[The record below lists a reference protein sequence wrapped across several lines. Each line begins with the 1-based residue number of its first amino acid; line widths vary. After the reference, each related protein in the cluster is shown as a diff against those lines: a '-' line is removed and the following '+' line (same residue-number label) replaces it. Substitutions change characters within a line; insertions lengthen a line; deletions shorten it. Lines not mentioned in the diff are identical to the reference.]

1 MPVLRIL
8 TGAGKGAVF
17 ELEDRLT
24 IGRDDTE
31 TIQIMDKGASRSH
44 AEVVRLGEM
53 FFVKDLES
61 RNGTYINDERIED
74 ELLRDGDRI
83 RIGKTVMVFEDKDS
97 PSRIFQPPSVK
108 FQQEENLTRTIE
120 FRLDDL
126 VVDEKGDL
134 DEATAAHSQGGSKHL
149 GVLYKVSKKLGTGKD
164 PVRMM
169 EQVMEIVI
177 DAVGGEFGFVF
188 TCDEGDRELS
198 PLVMFQAKTSD
209 FAGESPTVSRSIIKR
224 AYKDKRPIM
233 TEDATRDTRFRGEES
248 VVMKQVRSVICVPL
262 TTRDG
267 TAGVMYIA
275 GGMLGEP
282 FTADDFELITT
293 IGIQAGMALEGIR
306 ATEKHR
312 ETFISAIR
320 MLMSAIELRD
330 PLLTVGSERISSYS
344 VAIGEVLGL
353 PTADVY
359 TLKVASLL
367 HNISAIA
374 MSQADVER
382 IKNPECEEDRMEC
395 VHASIVDKL
404 FAGMKGLEQI
414 LPAIKY
420 SYERHDGSGFPDGL
434 EGEQIPMN
442 ARIISVAKYLDGQ
455 LWSGRRRSERD
466 VEEVLEEI
474 NKLGQ
479 NGTFD
484 PKVTRALTISFRRG
498 TLKNVGEEFKQD

>member
-1 MPVLRIL
+1 
-8 TGAGKGAVF
+8 
-17 ELEDRLT
+17 
-24 IGRDDTE
+24 
-31 TIQIMDKGASRSH
+31 
-44 AEVVRLGEM
+44 
-53 FFVKDLES
+53 
-61 RNGTYINDERIED
+61 
-74 ELLRDGDRI
+74 
-83 RIGKTVMVFEDKDS
+83 
-97 PSRIFQPPSVK
+97 
-108 FQQEENLTRTIE
+108 
-120 FRLDDL
+120 
-126 VVDEKGDL
+126 
-134 DEATAAHSQGGSKHL
+134 
-149 GVLYKVSKKLGTGKD
+149 
-164 PVRMM
+164 
-169 EQVMEIVI
+169 
-177 DAVGGEFGFVF
+177 
-188 TCDEGDRELS
+188 
-198 PLVMFQAKTSD
+198 
-209 FAGESPTVSRSIIKR
+209 
-224 AYKDKRPIM
+224 
-233 TEDATRDTRFRGEES
+233 
-248 VVMKQVRSVICVPL
+248 
-262 TTRDG
+262 
-267 TAGVMYIA
+267 
-275 GGMLGEP
+275 
-282 FTADDFELITT
+282 
-293 IGIQAGMALEGIR
+293 
-306 ATEKHR
+306 
-312 ETFISAIR
+312 
-320 MLMSAIELRD
+320 MSAIELRD